1 MRHFKKYLVK
11 QVLPMLAIMVVLT
24 ACSIIGMSSNGGEEQ
39 LQTDYAGTIS
49 VLENELQGLSE
60 KVGTQSAMSESITTE
75 IESLPTVAPVVERLP
90 SEPVPASVPIVY
102 DGWSMAVSQE
112 LIIDSDDNTWG
123 IQIFLTNLGNT
134 ERVFRFTNS
143 AITATD
149 NLGNVYGP
157 SWQLNYNSNGCEPS
171 YYLVKNLSVRGEKTI
186 DIEVSEYNL
195 ACDDV
200 DGLNMF
206 IGPIPLEVEQLFIH
220 IDGFGPYTGVT
231 VVIDL

>member
-1 MRHFKKYLVK
+1 MQHFKNFLVK

-24 ACSIIGMSSNGGEEQ
+24 ACSIIGMSSNSGEER

-60 KVGTQSAMSESITTE
+60 KVGTQVAVSESVTTE

-112 LIIDSDDNTWG
+112 LYINSNANTWG
-123 IQIFLTNLGNT
+123 IKIYLTNLGDT
-134 ERVFRFTNS
+134 QRVFRFTNS

-149 NLGNVYGP
+149 NLGNVYPP
-157 SWQLNYNSNGCEPS
+157 SWKVDEFGFNCEPF
-171 YYLVKNLSVRGEKTI
+171 YYTVKNLSVEGEESVNIKA
-186 DIEVSEYNL
+186 DDWWDL
-195 ACDDV
+195 CDNDNGINTFV
-200 DGLNMF
+200 
-206 IGPIPLEVEQLFIH
+206 GPIPREVEQLFIH